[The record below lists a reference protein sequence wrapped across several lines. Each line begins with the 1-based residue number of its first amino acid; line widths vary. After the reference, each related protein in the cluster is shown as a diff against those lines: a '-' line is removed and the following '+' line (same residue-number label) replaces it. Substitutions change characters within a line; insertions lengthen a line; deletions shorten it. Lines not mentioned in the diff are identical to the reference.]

1 MTHGTAEMYQR
12 FARLEAQPTSPI
24 YADWAA
30 SVSGNEV
37 VLGLITSLPRAK
49 RQPNLIFAAARS
61 AGAPEAS
68 SAVFCRWL
76 AANWGRVEPIVMS
89 RSTQTNEAGR
99 CAVLLPLLSR
109 IEGPVALIE
118 AGASAGLCLYPDR
131 YSYRYRSAAG
141 EYVLHPADGPG
152 AVELPCVL
160 EGLPVPSRLPEIVSR
175 AGIDLNPL
183 DLQDRGDAEWLEAL
197 VWPEHD
203 ARRKR
208 LSAAARI
215 AAAEPPRLV
224 RGDIVEELPRLVAEA
239 PADATVVVFHS
250 AVLVYLEPERRQ
262 RFVDLV
268 QSLDVV
274 WISNEGEHVLPE
286 ISRQLPCSGDG
297 RMVLAQDGVPF
308 AFTGP
313 HGQSCEGFQ
322 PVEAGSS

>member
-1 MTHGTAEMYQR
+1 MTHATAEIYRR
-12 FARLEAQPTSPI
+12 FARLEAEPTSPV

-30 SVSGNEV
+30 SVAEDKA
-37 VLGLITSLPRAK
+37 VLELITSLPRAK

-61 AGAPEAS
+61 AGAPVGP
-68 SAVFCRWL
+68 SAEFRRWL
-76 AANWGRVEPIVMS
+76 AANWDRVEPIARS
-89 RSTQTNEAGR
+89 RMTQTNEAGR

-109 IEGPVALIE
+109 IDGPVALIE

-141 EYVLHPADGPG
+141 EYVLHPKDGPG
-152 AVELPCVL
+152 AVELPCFL
-160 EGLPVPSRLPEIVSR
+160 AGMPVPSRLPEVVSR

-183 DLQDRGDAEWLEAL
+183 NLQDVSDAQWLETL
-197 VWPEHD
+197 VWPEHE
-203 ARRKR
+203 ARRER

-215 AAAEPPRLV
+215 AAADPPRLV

-239 PADATVVVFHS
+239 PSDATVVVFHS
-250 AVLVYLEPERRQ
+250 AVLVYLEPEHRR

-268 QSLDVV
+268 RSLDVI
-274 WISNEGEHVLPE
+274 WISNEGEQVLPE
-286 ISRQLPCSGDG
+286 ISRLLPGSAGG
-297 RMVLAQDGVPF
+297 RTVLAQDGIPH

-322 PVEAGSS
+322 PAAR

>member
-1 MTHGTAEMYQR
+1 MTHATAESYQR

-30 SVSGNEV
+30 SVAEDHEV
-37 VLGLITSLPRAK
+37 LELIASLPRAK

-61 AGAPEAS
+61 AGAPLGS
-68 SAVFCRWL
+68 SANFLRWL
-76 AANWGRVEPIVMS
+76 ADNWGRVEAIARS
-89 RSTQTNEAGR
+89 RMTQTNEAGR

-141 EYVLHPADGPG
+141 EYVLHPKDGPG
-152 AVELPCVL
+152 AVELPCFL
-160 EGLPVPSRLPEIVSR
+160 EGMPLPSRLPEVVSR

-183 DLQDRGDAEWLEAL
+183 DLQDRADARWLETL

-203 ARRKR
+203 ARRER
-208 LSAAARI
+208 LRAAAGVV
-215 AAAEPPRLV
+215 AADPPRLV
-224 RGDIVEELPRLVAEA
+224 RGDIVDELPRLVAEA
-239 PADATVVVFHS
+239 PSNAAVVVFHS
-250 AVLVYLEPERRQ
+250 AVLVYLEPERRRQ
-262 RFVDLV
+262 FIDLV
-268 QSLDVV
+268 RSLDVI
-274 WISNEGEHVLPE
+274 WISNEGEQVLPE
-286 ISRQLPCSGDG
+286 ISTLLPCSAGG
-297 RMVLAQDGVPF
+297 RTVLAQNGIPY

-322 PVEAGSS
+322 ASAE

>member
-1 MTHGTAEMYQR
+1 MTQDTAEIYQG
-12 FARLEAQPTSPI
+12 FARLEAQPTSPV

-30 SVSGNEV
+30 AVSRDESA
-37 VLGLITSLPRAK
+37 LGLINSLPRAK
-49 RQPNLIFAAARS
+49 RQPNLVFAAARM
-61 AGAPEAS
+61 AGAPAGS
-68 SAVFCRWL
+68 SADFCRWL
-76 AANWGRVEPIVMS
+76 PDNWHRVEPIVRS
-89 RSTQTNEAGR
+89 RRTQTNEAGR

-160 EGLPVPSRLPEIVSR
+160 EGMPLPSRLPEIVSR

-183 DLQDRGDAEWLEAL
+183 DLQVRADAQWLETL

-203 ARRKR
+203 ARRDR
-208 LSAAARI
+208 LRAAAGI
-215 AAAEPPRLV
+215 VAADPPRLV
-224 RGDIVEELPRLVAEA
+224 RGDIVEELPALVAEA
-239 PADATVVVFHS
+239 PSDATVVVFHS
-250 AVLVYLEPERRQ
+250 AVLVYLEPEHRQ

-268 QSLDVV
+268 RSLDVI
-274 WISNEGEHVLPE
+274 WISNEGEQVLPE
-286 ISRQLPCSGDG
+286 ITERLPSSAEG
-297 RMVLAQDGVPF
+297 RTVLAQDGIPH

-313 HGQSCEGFQ
+313 HGQSCEGFL
-322 PVEAGSS
+322 PASP